1 MKSYLR
7 RREFITLLGSMTAIC
22 PLAARA
28 QRVERVRRVGIL
40 MNFAGSDPE
49 APIRVAAFLQ
59 RLQELGWTDRHNL
72 HIDYRLADNDSVQ
85 YAAAELVALA
95 QLPARA
101 SDFAARRTCRSE

>member
-1 MKSYLR
+1 MARYIGR
-7 RREFITLLGSMTAIC
+7 RDLITVLGGMIVTW
-22 PLAARA
+22 PFAAEA
-28 QRVERVRRVGIL
+28 QQAERVKRIGIL
-40 MNFAGSDPE
+40 MNFAASDPE